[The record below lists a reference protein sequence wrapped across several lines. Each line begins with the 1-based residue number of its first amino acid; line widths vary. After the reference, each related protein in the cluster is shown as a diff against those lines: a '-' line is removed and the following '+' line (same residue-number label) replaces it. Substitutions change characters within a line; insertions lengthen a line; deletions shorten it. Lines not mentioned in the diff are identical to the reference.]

1 MFPTLE
7 PLRYK
12 TIDNVWKWL
21 RQRDYR
27 YDRMPVV
34 TSRRSLEKEKKKKE
48 REKWECKTE
57 SLWEKMLRMTLSME
71 QRSENGWQEMK
82 DSDMTCLKKKVQ
94 ELERTK
100 DEERSKRGMRSVINW
115 LKHNMETKETAS
127 FPQLDNSVEKQE
139 GGRWMRV
146 RAGEISSGNIMTM
159 KQSHSLMYERKEHEL
174 CVLNA
179 SKQKEEKKR
188 LEHFWGFLLPRLP
201 LQDIGGKS
209 RCWDRKCNLE
219 QARGS

>member
-1 MFPTLE
+1 MFENGP
-7 PLRYK
+7 
-12 TIDNVWKWL
+12 DNVITDMTECQL
-21 RQRDYR
+21 SRQGE
-27 YDRMPVV
+27 VW
-34 TSRRSLEKEKKKKE
+34 RRKKKKKRE
-48 REKWECKTE
+48 RNGNARLKVFGKKCWEWR
-57 SLWEKMLRMTLSME
+57 SLW
-71 QRSENGWQEMK
+71 RSENGWQEMK

-139 GGRWMRV
+139 GGRWMRA